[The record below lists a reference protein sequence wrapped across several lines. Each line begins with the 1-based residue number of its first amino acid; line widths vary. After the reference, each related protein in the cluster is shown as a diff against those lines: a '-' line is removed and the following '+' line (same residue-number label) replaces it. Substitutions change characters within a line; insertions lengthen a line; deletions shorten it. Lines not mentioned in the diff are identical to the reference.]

1 MWVEFDNNPVRE
13 NADDCAIRAISKALN
28 IDWERAYILL
38 CVNGM
43 AMGVLMNRNEV
54 IFSVLRQNGFKRKNI
69 PDTCPACFT
78 IEEFCERY
86 PQGTYVVG
94 TGNHVVT
101 IIDGDYYD
109 SWRSGDEIV
118 AFAWEKERRY

>member
-43 AMGVLMNRNEV
+43 AMGVLIHRNEV
-54 IFSVLRQNGFKRKNI
+54 IFSVLRQHGFKRKNI

>member
-54 IFSVLRQNGFKRKNI
+54 IFSVLRQHGFKRKNI
-69 PDTCPACFT
+69 PDTCPTCFT
-78 IEEFCERY
+78 VEEFCERY

-94 TGNHVVT
+94 TGNHVIT

-109 SWRSGDEIV
+109 TWDSGNEIV

>member
-43 AMGVLMNRNEV
+43 AMGVLIHRNEV

-78 IEEFCERY
+78 VEEFCERY